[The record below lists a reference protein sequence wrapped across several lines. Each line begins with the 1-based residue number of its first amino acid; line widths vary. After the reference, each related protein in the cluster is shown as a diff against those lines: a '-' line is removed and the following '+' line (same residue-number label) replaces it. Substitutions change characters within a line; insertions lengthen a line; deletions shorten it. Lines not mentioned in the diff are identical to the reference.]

1 MEKLNMKKWLF
12 GLLAVIAA
20 GTLVLADDVKKPE
33 TIELQGTLGCGHCT
47 FHKTSS
53 CAAAFKAAD
62 GKIYVID
69 NATPQVMEARDNGG
83 KITVTGTVT
92 EKDGVAHVQATKQ
105 ELTK

>member
-1 MEKLNMKKWLF
+1 MKKWF
-12 GLLAVIAA
+12 YSLLAVIAA
-20 GTLVLADDVKKPE
+20 GTLALADDVKKSE
-33 TIELQGTLGCGHCT
+33 AVELQGTLGCGHCQ

-53 CAAAFKAAD
+53 CATAFKAAD
-62 GKIYVID
+62 SKIYVID

-92 EKDGVAHVQATKQ
+92 EKNGVSHVQATKQ